1 MNYRLISTQLIV
13 STFLLLCGNA
23 HAIVSMQGVHTSKPK
38 DGFSGNVDI
47 SISNS
52 SGNTEKEEYSLGS
65 RLQWHRGEMTDVLLL
80 SADYAKS
87 GGIKSSD
94 NGFMH
99 LRHIQQYHPM
109 VAWEA
114 YLQVEK
120 DQFARLEYR
129 GLGGGGLRF
138 TFYDAENTGSIF
150 FGLGAYYSE
159 ERIDDS
165 YADAGTETLWR
176 GNSYLLLKYQIN
188 PDAALMSTTYYQPA
202 SGNPDDYR
210 LLEQAALKMKL
221 TDLLSLVVSYNL
233 RFDNDPPL
241 GVEKRDSTFKTSF
254 SLEF

>member
-1 MNYRLISTQLIV
+1 MLYRVITASL
-13 STFLLLCGNA
+13 FLALSSNV
-23 HAIVSMQGVHTSKPK
+23 HAIVSMESVHSNKPK
-38 DGFSGNVDI
+38 EGFSGNVEL
-47 SISNS
+47 SISNT

-65 RLQWHRGEMTDVLLL
+65 KLQWHQGEMTDYLLL

-87 GGIKSSD
+87 AGVKSSD
-94 NGFMH
+94 NGFAH
-99 LRHIQQYHPM
+99 LRHIQQFQPS

-120 DQFARLEYR
+120 DQFSRLEYR
-129 GLGGGGLRF
+129 GLAGGGLRF
-138 TFYDAENTGSIF
+138 TLLEKESRGAIYL
-150 FGLGAYYSE
+150 GLGAYYSE
-159 ERIDDS
+159 ERIDKS

-210 LLEQAALKMKL
+210 MLEQAALKVKL
-221 TDLLSLVVSYNL
+221 TDRLSLIVSYDL

-254 SLEF
+254 AVDF

>member
-1 MNYRLISTQLIV
+1 MLYRLLAASTLLFL
-13 STFLLLCGNA
+13 SGNTF
-23 HAIVSMQGVHTSKPK
+23 AIVSMESIHTSKPK
-38 DGFSGNVDI
+38 KGFSGNVEL

-65 RLQWHRGEMTDVLLL
+65 RLQWHQDEMTDFLLL

-87 GGIKSSD
+87 SGVKSSD
-94 NGFMH
+94 NAFAH
-99 LRHIQQYHPM
+99 LRHIQQFYPS

-129 GLGGGGLRF
+129 GLTGGGLRF
-138 TFYDAENTGSIF
+138 TLFEEENIGAVF

-176 GNSYLLLKYQIN
+176 GNSYLLLKYQLN
-188 PDAALMSTTYYQPA
+188 PDTVLMSTTYYQPA

-210 LLEQAALKMKL
+210 LLEQAALKVKL
-221 TDLLSLVVSYNL
+221 TDLLSLLLSYDL
-233 RFDNDPPL
+233 RFDSEPPL
-241 GVEKRDSTFKTSF
+241 GVKKRDATFKTSF